1 MARDFESLIVDPSL
15 VDPSIDTSNLRT
27 TTDTREELLAATP
40 EFTGIQFDPTNIN
53 YLDDLYALY
62 SGQLPMIPVTP
73 AATTPAVE
81 STTDEGGGGGG
92 TPATGSG
99 EQATGGGLTQS
110 GTFGGQPTFTTTP
123 GTTVDNIT
131 GDITNPDGTY
141 GGNIVDEV
149 ALTGGTTAP
158 QSGFL
163 ASGAAGGAS
172 LADLDLDNIDLGNP
186 TGDPRVVS
194 EEQGLSGKPGM
205 LGDTGGSMDQMSSTM
220 PANLGDT
227 GGSMDQMSGV
237 QKGLVDQ
244 AFSKIGATVDNVMD
258 DLSKIPGAVA
268 DFANKTVDIAGQK
281 INVGK
286 TLAGLAINKVVGAPV
301 SLVFEG
307 VKALA
312 GALPEGI
319 KATTKVAREVGLVT
333 GDGTVTQDKYGIN
346 TQSAFG
352 DYDSYNVNRVDA
364 LEGIVADQ
372 IARGLT
378 GTLQMKE
385 LKDRKGY
392 LDKKGLKTIDENIT
406 AGIQAAEDD
415 NGDDSGPIEPSGLDT
430 ITGPNIDEEEG
441 RPDDPGG
448 DSKDDG
454 PGPGPSGP
462 TGNYEGAGVGGPAG
476 QGSPQSTGP
485 TGRGGGADAGTG
497 SFGNENVGGSPTGT
511 GGPPSQGGSAGGPPS
526 RGGGSPGGG
535 DTGGGRCV
543 IATHAVNSGAF
554 TKDTKREAVRWC
566 VKNLHRTWWGEAIRK
581 GYRYYGQK
589 AIDEGKAENHY
600 QEFKDYVA
608 FGTGKRRTLKTGWT
622 FVYRSVQFFIRGL
635 ING

>member
-1 MARDFESLIVDPSL
+1 MAKDFESLIA
-15 VDPSIDTSNLRT
+15 DPSILDSSIDTTNLRT
-27 TTDTREELLAATP
+27 TTPTRQELLTDLQP
-40 EFTGIQFDPTNIN
+40 GLQYDPTLQST
-53 YLDDLYALY
+53 YSDLLRYF
-62 SGQLPMIPVTP
+62 SGDLNLAPAPVSTV
-73 AATTPAVE
+73 TTPTVG
-81 STTDEGGGGGG
+81 SPTSGGEGGTIG
-92 TPATGSG
+92 TGSG
-99 EQATGGGLTQS
+99 GQETGGGLTQS

-131 GDITNPDGTY
+131 GDITNLDGTY

-172 LADLDLDNIDLGNP
+172 LENLDLDNIDLGNP

-205 LGDTGGSMDQMSSTM
+205 LGDTGGSMDQMSGTM
-220 PANLGDT
+220 PSMLGDT

-244 AFSKIGATVDNVMD
+244 AFSKVGATASDIVN
-258 DLSKIPGAVA
+258 DLSQIPGAVA

-281 INVGK
+281 INVGETLLK
-286 TLAGLAINKVVGAPV
+286 AGINRLAGGPITIAFDIA
-301 SLVFEG
+301 
-307 VKALA
+307 KALA

-333 GDGTVTQDKYGIN
+333 GDSTVTQDKYGIN

-364 LEGIVADQ
+364 LEGIVTDQ

-392 LDKKGLKTIDENIT
+392 LDKKGLKTIDKNIT

-415 NGDDSGPIEPSGLDT
+415 NGDDSGPTTDAPTGLGNPFGYTDPS
-430 ITGPNIDEEEG
+430 
-441 RPDDPGG
+441 
-448 DSKDDG
+448 DSGDDG
-454 PGPGPSGP
+454 KG
-462 TGNYEGAGVGGPAG
+462 
-476 QGSPQSTGP
+476 
-485 TGRGGGADAGTG
+485 D
-497 SFGNENVGGSPTGT
+497 F
-511 GGPPSQGGSAGGPPS
+511 
-526 RGGGSPGGG
+526 GG
-535 DTGGGRCV
+535 DTGVGQDAGTSGGTGGRRGG
-543 IATHAVNSGAF
+543 AGGNGGGNGGNGGGGGGTHVCTASYANNLITALDFKSLKKYGIKLRRNDKYLMKAYDWFGPKLAAAVKKGKLVNFAKHSTSMWKYEQTKEDVSFKIKFMSRFHKIITRPILRSLGALLTIKEKL
-554 TKDTKREAVRWC
+554 TK
-566 VKNLHRTWWGEAIRK
+566 
-581 GYRYYGQK
+581 
-589 AIDEGKAENHY
+589 
-600 QEFKDYVA
+600 
-608 FGTGKRRTLKTGWT
+608 
-622 FVYRSVQFFIRGL
+622 
-635 ING
+635 